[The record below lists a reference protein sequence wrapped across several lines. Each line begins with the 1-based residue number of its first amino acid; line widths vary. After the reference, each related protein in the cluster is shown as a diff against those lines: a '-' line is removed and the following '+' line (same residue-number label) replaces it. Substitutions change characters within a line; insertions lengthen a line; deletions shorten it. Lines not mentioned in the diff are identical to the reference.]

1 MSQLLWKVRTGCA
14 FIVGSAI
21 TGYPAALLANPAET
35 AAMDGVTEEIVVTGS
50 NVRGAPLNTV
60 VDLQVLDRAV
70 IEQSGARQVS
80 DLLSSVPANTGSQLY
95 NETGQLSGTAQFVL
109 RGLGFASTLTLLN
122 GRRAGV
128 SPLSDKSGADFVDIN
143 QFPVLMIE
151 RVDVLKDGAS
161 AIYGSDAVAGV
172 VNLVTRKHF
181 DGFEVS
187 TDYASSSNDAY
198 SVNAAA
204 GRTFDRGS
212 LSFFATYYDQ
222 TGNVRSDFDWIMER
236 LAGNGVPGRSQLLTN
251 NSYPGNYARATFNAA
266 GSPTIAPGASAVADP
281 NCEAA
286 GGVFRINDNGSVN
299 RNTCYF
305 DYHDQIAVVPEQER
319 LQAFLQGDFEIS
331 DQVRYFN
338 ESSASENENLIYK
351 QPGSYSNG
359 LAVGNSAGNI
369 YVPANAPFNFFVAD
383 ASAPGGIR
391 YIDPA
396 QWDPNVHQAVP
407 LVGNFR
413 PQGIHFSGD
422 KKQTNTYLRT
432 VNGLEIA
439 LGGDWQMTV
448 SHAYAHARFEERD
461 PVRINSRELN
471 RLLLEGQYN
480 PFATSITNPTLVSP
494 KGGVSVAGNSPD
506 VINQIFYTADIERRT
521 HQQVVDLSASG
532 PVLALSTGDLSL
544 AVGTQYREQ
553 SLKSRPDA
561 VALQGLADSPA
572 TDKPYSASA
581 DVMAAYA
588 EVVLPINDL
597 AVIQA
602 AVRHEDHG
610 STVGS
615 STDPKIAGRL
625 NLFSGALALRGSW
638 GTSFQAPTL
647 TQGATSQAFVVI
659 NDPVVMGPNG
669 LTCSRAT
676 TGNNVNVV
684 TFGGGLEPQHSTNYN
699 FGVDWQP
706 LDALTLGAGYWHYDY
721 EDLIAA
727 GQNGQAIVNGECMN
741 GVYVPDP
748 RAVRGSGGQLFQ
760 INTEYQNVGKVVTD
774 GVDLSAMARFETDR
788 AGDFLIRTEATRVNR
803 FDVYGA
809 NGVVSHNVGSRNFN
823 NNFAPMPQ
831 WRAFAQAVWSGDIHE
846 LSLAVRFTDGY
857 KNDQSNNAPIGSF
870 TTADVQYRLTLD
882 GLIPLGAS
890 EFTLG
895 VSNVFDRDPP
905 SLLRYDAA
913 GRLIS
918 GTTSDI
924 DRPGY
929 DPLSVANI
937 QGRSVYVRFLQ
948 KL

>member
-1 MSQLLWKVRTGCA
+1 MVA
-14 FIVGSAI
+14 AAV
-21 TGYPAALLANPAET
+21 TGYPAALLADDADSAT
-35 AAMDGVTEEIVVTGS
+35 TSAVDGVTEEIIVTGS
-50 NVRGAPLNTV
+50 NVRGAPMNTV

-70 IEQSGARQVS
+70 IEQTGARQVS
-80 DLLSSVPANTGSQLY
+80 DLLANVPANTGSQLY

-143 QFPVLMIE
+143 QFPLLMIE

-172 VNLVTRKHF
+172 VNLVTRKQF
-181 DGFEVS
+181 DGFDLS
-187 TDYASSSNDAY
+187 TDFASSSNDAY
-198 SVNAAA
+198 SVSAAA
-204 GRTFDRGS
+204 GRSFDRGS
-212 LSFFATYYDQ
+212 LSAFATYYHQ

-236 LAGNGVPGRSQLLTN
+236 LAGNGVPGRSQLLTS
-251 NSYPGNYARATFNAA
+251 NSYPGNYARAAFNAA
-266 GSPTIAPGASAVADP
+266 GQPTIAPGATAVADP

-305 DYHDQIAVVPEQER
+305 DYHDQIAVVPEQQR
-319 LQAFLQGDFEIS
+319 LQAFVQGDFEITER
-331 DQVRYFN
+331 VRYFN

-359 LAVGNSAGNI
+359 LSTGNAAGNI
-369 YVPANAPFNFFVAD
+369 YVPADSPFNFFVAD
-383 ASAPGGIR
+383 ASRPGGIA

-413 PQGIHFSGD
+413 PQGIHFADD
-422 KKQTNTYLRT
+422 KEQTNTYLRT
-432 VNGLEIA
+432 VNGLDIV
-439 LGGDWQMTV
+439 LSGDWQMTV
-448 SHAYAHARFEERD
+448 SHAYAHARFEESD
-461 PVRINSRELN
+461 PVRIDSRELN
-471 RLLLEGQYN
+471 RLLLEGRYN

-494 KGGVSVAGNSPD
+494 KDGVSVAGNSQD
-506 VINQIFYTADIERRT
+506 VIDQIFYTADIERRT
-521 HQQVVDLSASG
+521 HQQVVDVSASG
-532 PVLALSTGDLSL
+532 PVLTLPTGEVSL
-544 AVGTQYREQ
+544 ALGAQYREQ

-572 TDKPYSASA
+572 TDRPYSASA
-581 DVMAAYA
+581 DVMAGYA

-610 STVGS
+610 SSVGS

-676 TGNNVNVV
+676 SGNNVNVV

-721 EDLIAA
+721 SDLIAA
-727 GQNGQAIVNGECMN
+727 GQNGQAIVNGECVN

-760 INTEYQNVGKVVTD
+760 INTEYENVGKVVTD
-774 GVDLSAMARFETDR
+774 GVDLSAMYQLPTER
-788 AGDFLIRTEATRVNR
+788 AGDFLFRTEATRVNR

-823 NNFAPMPQ
+823 NNFAPMPE
-831 WRAFAQAVWSGDIHE
+831 WRAFAQAVWSGDVHE
-846 LSLAVRFTDGY
+846 LSLAVRYTDGY

-870 TTADVQYRLTLD
+870 TTADMQYRLTLE
-882 GLIPLGAS
+882 GLVPLGAS
-890 EFTLG
+890 EFTIG
-895 VSNVFDRDPP
+895 VSNLFDRDPP
-905 SLLRYDAA
+905 SLVRYDAA
-913 GRLIS
+913 GQLIS

>member
-1 MSQLLWKVRTGCA
+1 MLTAAAV
-14 FIVGSAI
+14 
-21 TGYPAALLANPAET
+21 GYPASVLADDAQSTVAT
-35 AAMDGVTEEIVVTGS
+35 AVDGVTEEIIVTGS
-50 NVRGAPLNTV
+50 NVRGAPMNTM

-70 IEQSGARQVS
+70 IEQTGARQVS
-80 DLLSSVPANTGSQLY
+80 DLLANVPANTGSQLY

-143 QFPVLMIE
+143 QFPLLMIE

-172 VNLVTRKHF
+172 VNLVTRKRF
-181 DGFEVS
+181 DGLDLS
-187 TDYASSSNDAY
+187 TDYAGSSNDAY
-198 SVNAAA
+198 SVSAAA

-212 LSFFATYYDQ
+212 LSAFATYYRQ
-222 TGNVRSDFDWIMER
+222 SGNVRSDFDWIMER
-236 LAGNGVPGRSQLLTN
+236 LAGNGVPGRSQLLTS
-251 NSYPGNYARATFNAA
+251 NSYPGNYARAAFTDM
-266 GSPTIAPGASAVADP
+266 GQPTLAPGATAVADP

-286 GGVFRINDNGSVN
+286 GGVFRINNDGSVN

-305 DYHDQIAVVPEQER
+305 DYHDQIAVVPEQQR
-319 LQAFLQGDFEIS
+319 LQAFVQGEFEITER
-331 DQVRYFN
+331 VRYFN

-359 LAVGNSAGNI
+359 LSTGNAAGNI
-369 YVPANAPFNFFVAD
+369 YVPAESPFNFFVAD
-383 ASAPGGIR
+383 ASRPGGIA

-396 QWDPNVHQAVP
+396 QWDPSVHQAVP

-422 KKQTNTYLRT
+422 KQQTNTYLRS
-432 VNGLEIA
+432 VNGLDIG
-439 LGGDWQMTV
+439 LGGDWQMTI
-448 SHAYAHARFEERD
+448 SHAYAHARYDERD
-461 PVRINSRELN
+461 PVRMDSRALN
-471 RLLLEGQYN
+471 RLLLEGRYN
-480 PFATSITNPTLVSP
+480 PFATSITDPTLVSP
-494 KGGVSVAGNSPD
+494 KDGVSVAGNSQD
-506 VINQIFYTADIERRT
+506 VIDQIFYTAEIERRT

-532 PVLALSTGDLSL
+532 PVLTLPIGEVSL
-544 AVGTQYREQ
+544 AVGAQYREQ

-561 VALQGLADSPA
+561 LALQGLADSPA
-572 TDKPYSASA
+572 TDQPYSASA
-581 DVMAAYA
+581 DVLAGYA

-597 AVIQA
+597 AMVQA

-610 STVGS
+610 GSVGS

-669 LTCSRAT
+669 LTCGRAT
-676 TGNNVNVV
+676 SGNNVNVV
-684 TFGGGLEPQHSTNYN
+684 TFGGGLEPQQATNYN
-699 FGVDWQP
+699 FGVDWRP
-706 LDALTLGAGYWHYDY
+706 FEALTLGAGYWHYDY
-721 EDLIAA
+721 SELIAA
-727 GQNGQAIVNGECMN
+727 GQNGQAIVNGECVN

-760 INTEYQNVGKVVTD
+760 INTEYENVGKVVTD
-774 GVDLSAMARFETDR
+774 GVDLSAMYRLSTDR
-788 AGDFLIRTEATRVNR
+788 AGDWLFRTEATRVNR

-809 NGVVSHNVGSRNFN
+809 NGAVSRNVGSRNFN
-823 NNFAPMPQ
+823 NNFAPMPE
-831 WRAFAQAVWSGDIHE
+831 WRAFAQAVWSGDVHE
-846 LSLAVRFTDGY
+846 LSLAVRYTDGY
-857 KNDQSNNAPIGSF
+857 KNDQSNNAPIDSF
-870 TTADVQYRLTLD
+870 TTADLQYRLTLEE
-882 GLIPLGAS
+882 LVPLGSS
-890 EFTLG
+890 EFTVG
-895 VSNVFDRDPP
+895 VSNLFDRDPP
-905 SLLRYDAA
+905 SLVRYDAA
-913 GRLIS
+913 GQLIS

-937 QGRSVYVRFLQ
+937 QGRSIYLRFLQ